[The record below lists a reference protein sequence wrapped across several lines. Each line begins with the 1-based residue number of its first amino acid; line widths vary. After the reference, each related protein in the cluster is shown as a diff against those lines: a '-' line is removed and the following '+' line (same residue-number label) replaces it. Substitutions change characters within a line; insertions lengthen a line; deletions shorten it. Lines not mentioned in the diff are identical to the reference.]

1 MSDPFLAEIRMGGFN
16 FPPRGWASCNGQL
29 MPISQYDAVFALV
42 GTIYGG
48 DGQITF
54 ALPDLRGRVP
64 VHQGQGPGRS
74 NRFTGERSGS
84 EQETLTTPHLP
95 THVHPLGPAGTL
107 PTVQGA
113 ANSAT
118 PAGARPARPG
128 DGEGNY
134 SSAAEDG
141 GIGLGGT
148 TSVAGGSLPHANLP
162 PFLTVNFSIALE
174 GIFPQRI

>member
-16 FPPRGWASCNGQL
+16 FPPRGWAGCSGQL
-29 MPISQYDAVFALV
+29 LPISQYDAVFALI

-48 DGQITF
+48 DGQVTF
-54 ALPDLRGRVP
+54 GLPALRSRMPL
-64 VHQGQGPGRS
+64 HLGQGPGRS
-74 NRFTGERSGS
+74 NRNIGETAGN
-84 EQETLTTPHLP
+84 EQETLTVAQLP
-95 THVHPLGPAGTL
+95 AHVHALGPAGNL

-134 SSAAEDG
+134 SSAAADG
-141 GIGLGGT
+141 AIGLGGT
-148 TSVAGGSLPHANLP
+148 TTVAGGSLPHANLP

-174 GIFPQRI
+174 GIFPQRS